1 MLPDYTKKMWGSLS
15 QLREH
20 IERDGLEKV
29 ITFDGITLV
38 TDKRTFKLYG
48 GMLFVEGK

>member
-15 QLREH
+15 QLREI
-20 IERDGLEKV
+20 IERDGKERV
-29 ITFDGITLV
+29 VTFDGMTLV
-38 TDKRTFKLYG
+38 TDKRTFKLYD

>member
-1 MLPDYTKKMWGSLS
+1 MLPDYTKRMWGSLS

-20 IERDGLEKV
+20 IERDGKEKV
-29 ITFDGITLV
+29 ITFDGMTLV
-38 TDKRTFKLYG
+38 TDKRTFKLYD

>member
-15 QLREH
+15 QLREA
-20 IERDGLEKV
+20 IERDGKERV
-29 ITFDGITLV
+29 ETFDGMTLV
-38 TDKRTFKLYG
+38 TDKRTFKLYD